1 MPPDRHPGLK
11 GLYLMPSKCR
21 VAHLDEPFV
30 CIKHSVG
37 TAAALSFDDRVL
49 VFSAVSHDHQPFVTF
64 ILFLSNHWKALLGNR
79 ESFSMAS
86 LLFITSDYAFCLSRL
101 THFLGSSFGFV
112 EN

>member
-64 ILFLSNHWKALLGNR
+64 ILFLSNHWKALLR
-79 ESFSMAS
+79 KPRV
-86 LLFITSDYAFCLSRL
+86 LFDGVLVVYNLRL
-101 THFLGSSFGFV
+101 CFLPF
-112 EN
+112 